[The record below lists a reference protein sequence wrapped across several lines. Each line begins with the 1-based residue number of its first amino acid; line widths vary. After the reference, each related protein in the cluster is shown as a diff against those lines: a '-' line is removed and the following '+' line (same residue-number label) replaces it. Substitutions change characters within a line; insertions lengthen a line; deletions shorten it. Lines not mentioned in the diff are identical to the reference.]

1 MLEKIIEIVYPL
13 LEDKSTK
20 INENTVLLTD
30 LGLNSFELV
39 ELVCVIE
46 DEFDIE
52 IPDKKIKTLITVK
65 DVINFIEGQK

>member
-20 INENTVLLTD
+20 IKENTVLLTD

>member
-1 MLEKIIEIVYPL
+1 MLDKLTEIVYPL
-13 LEDKSTK
+13 LEDKSIK

-30 LGLNSFELV
+30 LGLNSFDLV

-46 DEFDIE
+46 DAFDVE

-65 DVINFIEGQK
+65 DVINCINEQK

>member
-1 MLEKIIEIVYPL
+1 MLEKLIDIVNPFLENPSIE
-13 LEDKSTK
+13 

-30 LGLNSFELV
+30 LGLNSFDLA

-52 IPDKKIKTLITVK
+52 IPDKMIKKLITVQ
-65 DVINFIEGQK
+65 DVMDCIEDLQ

>member
-13 LEDKSTK
+13 LEDKSTN